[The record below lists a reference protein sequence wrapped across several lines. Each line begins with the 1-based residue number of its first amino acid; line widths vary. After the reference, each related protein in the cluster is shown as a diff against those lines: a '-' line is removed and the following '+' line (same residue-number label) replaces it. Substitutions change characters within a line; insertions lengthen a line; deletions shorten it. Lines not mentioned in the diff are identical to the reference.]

1 MTLSSQW
8 WELGIKS
15 INQLGI
21 NELDYVEI
29 MIGVENEFRIE
40 ISDEVVE
47 KFKDIN
53 DAVEYVSKS
62 FWAA

>member
-1 MTLSSQW
+1 M
-8 WELGIKS
+8 
-15 INQLGI
+15 
-21 NELDYVEI
+21 DFVEI

-47 KFKDIN
+47 KFKDVN
-53 DAVEYVSKS
+53 DAVEYVARS